1 MRVISRDAL
10 QALRERYP
18 KGTRVELVQ
27 MDDPQAPPIGT
38 KGTVIGVD
46 DIGSVMVAWD
56 TGSGLNVAYGV
67 DVCRKVRIPMTDKI
81 REQILAVRKTGRTN
95 MFDVPMV
102 QYIANEMRFYELVI
116 FLEEHR
122 SEYVNFILTGES

>member
-1 MRVISRDAL
+1 
-10 QALRERYP
+10 
-18 KGTRVELVQ
+18 
-27 MDDPQAPPIGT
+27 
-38 KGTVIGVD
+38 
-46 DIGSVMVAWD
+46 
-56 TGSGLNVAYGV
+56 
-67 DVCRKVRIPMTDKI
+67 MTDKI

-122 SEYVNFILTGES
+122 SVYVNFILTGES

>member
-27 MDDPQAPPIGT
+27 MDDPEAPPIGT

-46 DIGSVMVAWD
+46 DIGSIMVAWD

>member
-1 MRVISRDAL
+1 
-10 QALRERYP
+10 
-18 KGTRVELVQ
+18 
-27 MDDPQAPPIGT
+27 
-38 KGTVIGVD
+38 
-46 DIGSVMVAWD
+46 
-56 TGSGLNVAYGV
+56 
-67 DVCRKVRIPMTDKI
+67 MTDKI

-102 QYIANEMRFYELVI
+102 QYIANEMRFYEQVI